1 MNHRLRFKDIVN
13 LAAPHTW
20 PGSVAPAMIGLAII
34 FHKQMYL
41 DPLMVA
47 CFLII
52 VILMQSAVNAFDDY
66 SDYVKGTDTLENSPE
81 AYDAV
86 IVYGLN
92 PKTAR
97 NLGFIFLFIALI
109 PAIYVVKVCGTVPLV
124 IGLIGTVV
132 LFWYAFGKIPISY
145 LPLGEL
151 MCGFVMGGLIPLA
164 GYYMQT
170 RDLDYFVLVQ
180 AIPPIFGMAINM
192 FSNNGSDI
200 ERDLPAGRKTLACL
214 LGRKRTNALYRT
226 LLIIWVLTPI
236 IVLGA
241 QLRWTGVLVYALEC
255 MGFMHLVLRQFR
267 TPLGAENRPAIMNGA
282 TTLVTIVGF
291 SYCIAILVS

>member
-1 MNHRLRFKDIVN
+1 M
-13 LAAPHTW
+13 
-20 PGSVAPAMIGLAII
+20 APAIVGLAIA

-41 DPLMVA
+41 DPVMVVL
-47 CFLII
+47 FLVI

-66 SDYVKGTDTLENSPE
+66 SDFVKGTDTLENSPE

-97 NLGFIFLFIALI
+97 NLGFLFLIIALI
-109 PAIYVVKVCGTVPLV
+109 PAIYVVKVCGVVPLV
-124 IGLIGTVV
+124 IGLIGAAV
-132 LFWYAFGKIPISY
+132 LFWYAFGKLPISY

-170 RDLDYFVLVQ
+170 RDLDFFVLVQ
-180 AIPPIFGMAINM
+180 AIPPIFGMAVNM
-192 FSNNGSDI
+192 FSNNGCDI
-200 ERDLPAGRKTLACL
+200 KRDIPAGRKTLACL
-214 LGRKRTNALYRT
+214 LGQKRTDRLYRI
-226 LLIIWVLTPI
+226 LLLIWVLTPA

-255 MGFMHLVLRQFR
+255 LGFLHLVVRQFR
-267 TPLGAENRPAIMNGA
+267 TQLGAENRSAIMSGA

-291 SYCIAILVS
+291 AYSLAILVG